1 MGCDVHM
8 FAERKNSD
16 TNQWEMVV
24 NEFFYDYSLEKAE
37 EYMEHNLGLTKEES
51 NRMIKKYF
59 KGGQPSN
66 KIEEFVFN
74 KFLVDLFSNDS
85 EEIYKYGNKLSD
97 PRSDQP
103 YHGRNYRLFGALAG
117 VRDSSMDW
125 ISDIDRGLPDDV
137 SEEILGLSNDWDS
150 DGHSHNYLYLNE
162 ILDSHYYRMTDNE
175 LDEIGLGTYF
185 FRTVVDT
192 LLELGD
198 SKDIRIVFWFDN

>member
-8 FAERKNSD
+8 FVEKRNTE
-16 TNQWEMVV
+16 TNKWEKVG
-24 NEFFYDYSLEKAE
+24 NEFFYDYSLGKAE

-51 NRMIKKYF
+51 SRMIKKYF

-66 KIEEFVFN
+66 KIEEYVFN
-74 KFLVDLFSNDS
+74 KFLVDLFSDDS
-85 EEIYKYGNKLSD
+85 EEIYTHGNKLSD
-97 PRSDQP
+97 PRTDQP
-103 YHGRNYRLFGALAG
+103 YNGRNYSLFGALAG
-117 VRDSSMDW
+117 VRNSSMDL
-125 ISDIDRGLPDDV
+125 IADMDRGLPDDV
-137 SEEILGLSNDWDS
+137 SEEICNLSDRWDM
-150 DGHSHNYLYLNE
+150 DGHSHNYIYLDE
-162 ILDSHYYRMTDNE
+162 ILDSHYYKMTDNE

>member
-8 FAERKNSD
+8 FAEKRNTE
-16 TNQWEMVV
+16 TNKWEKIG

-37 EYMEHNLGLTKEES
+37 KYMEHNLGLSKEES
-51 NRMIKKYF
+51 NHMIKKYF

-74 KFLVDLFSNDS
+74 KFLVDLFSDDS
-85 EEIYKYGNKLSD
+85 EEIYTLGNKLSD
-97 PRSDQP
+97 PRTDQP
-103 YHGRNYRLFGALAG
+103 YNGRNYSLFGALAG

-137 SEEILGLSNDWDS
+137 SEEICKLSDEWDM
-150 DGHSHNYLYLNE
+150 DGHSHNHLYLDE
-162 ILDSHYYRMTDNE
+162 IIGSHYYKMTDNE